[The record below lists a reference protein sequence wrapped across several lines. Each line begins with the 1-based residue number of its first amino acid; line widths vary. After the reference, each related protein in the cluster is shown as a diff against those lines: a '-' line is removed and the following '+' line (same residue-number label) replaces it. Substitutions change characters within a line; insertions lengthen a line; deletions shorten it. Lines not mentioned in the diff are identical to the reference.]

1 MKHQP
6 EIVRN
11 SMINLE
17 DFVNL
22 LARPKNLGIARDGK
36 SVKNSTD
43 TDFEPKNRTK
53 SAYFATYCDSRQ
65 NSVSALCYWLCAKA
79 IRTVILAL
87 CLLHSDISTVLLAQ
101 CF

>member
-1 MKHQP
+1 MKHQS

-43 TDFEPKNRTK
+43 TDFEPKHSTK
-53 SAYFATYCDSRQ
+53 MRISRHI
-65 NSVSALCYWLCAKA
+65 A
-79 IRTVILAL
+79 IRGKTA
-87 CLLHSDISTVLLAQ
+87 C
-101 CF
+101 